1 MHLKRLHECWCTL
14 SSADALCE
22 YICTNS
28 CAQNRRILKKNG
40 YQFFVWVPLVEI
52 GFSDLYSVWKVILSN
67 GLTCVGIHILVL
79 LVFCTCT
86 LHCLKSRAFLV
97 VISRD
102 LSVHHSVHCFVWIP
116 SLKST
121 FRVYSWEKAWTFL
134 KSNDLD
140 HIQSGTYRISETKS
154 VYQSDKIENQ
164 DYYLHWSSCL
174 AASFRRSSRT
184 ILGDLFHSNRQQ
196 QQQQQ
201 CLLLSLPDMATMATK
216 LPHPLPQYS
225 APFM

>member
-40 YQFFVWVPLVEI
+40 YRFFVWVPLVEI

-67 GLTCVGIHILVL
+67 GFTCVGIHILVL

-116 SLKST
+116 SLKSW

-154 VYQSDKIENQ
+154 VYRRQKRVQARHLNLTRVLYRILSRKVVHLKQ
-164 DYYLHWSSCL
+164 D
-174 AASFRRSSRT
+174 
-184 ILGDLFHSNRQQ
+184 
-196 QQQQQ
+196 
-201 CLLLSLPDMATMATK
+201 LLLIPTW
-216 LPHPLPQYS
+216 YS
-225 APFM
+225 PNLAVFFLS

>member
-1 MHLKRLHECWCTL
+1 MRCA
-14 SSADALCE
+14 S
-22 YICTNS
+22 ICTNS

-40 YQFFVWVPLVEI
+40 YRFFVWVPLVEN
-52 GFSDLYSVWKVILSN
+52 GFSDLYSEWKVILSN

-102 LSVHHSVHCFVWIP
+102 LSVHHSVHCSVWIP
-116 SLKST
+116 SLKSW

-140 HIQSGTYRISETKS
+140 HIKAVLTESQRQDLYTSQTESKIKITIYIEVHAWLHLSEE
-154 VYQSDKIENQ
+154 VVERY
-164 DYYLHWSSCL
+164 
-174 AASFRRSSRT
+174 
-184 ILGDLFHSNRQQ
+184 
-196 QQQQQ
+196 
-201 CLLLSLPDMATMATK
+201 
-216 LPHPLPQYS
+216 
-225 APFM
+225 